1 MGFEQKF
8 YGIKSSSQ
16 MKTAWLL
23 VTLLLCLGTRL
34 IFAQTKPVTLNG
46 RFVEAESGEPVPTG
60 VIVSNDRKVGATANK
75 YGYFSL
81 RLNSGNH
88 LLTITALGYETQLI
102 NRTVLRDTSVL
113 IKLKGS
119 TLPEVIVRKQDI
131 HNQSIGLVSIPVAK
145 LTRIPMLLGE
155 ADLLKALALTPG
167 VTNAQEGTAGL
178 IVRGSGSDQNL
189 MLLDDAPVY
198 NATHAFGFL
207 SVFNPDAVRQVE
219 LYKGGFP
226 ARYGGR
232 LASVLNVT
240 MKEGN
245 NQQKNRDLSIGVVN
259 SRFLWEGPIRKGV
272 SSYMLS
278 GRLANTFLLR
288 LPTLIKGAV
297 GSSVDY
303 TSFVLYDVNAKIN
316 HQFKDNSQLFLSFY
330 KGHDYLSSETKTPSY
345 RTASRLNWGNST
357 ATIRYNKPLSPNLFA
372 KVLTTF
378 THFANTTTETTE
390 DKRGGQGDEFKKGQ
404 FNLSNTIRDWSGRID
419 FDYILNRNYTIQA
432 GFEHFWHT
440 YTPGMVSV
448 SGNALTEFDS
458 TSQQINQSINTK
470 EQAVYLE
477 NQLRGTGWQL
487 KAGLRVSSLAVK
499 SVRYYGQEPR
509 LSAQIQLSSA
519 LSIKAGYSIMY
530 QYMHQLSTSGAGL
543 PTDIWVPCTDK
554 VKPASSRQAELGVY
568 WNIDPAGNYTASLEG
583 YSKRMY
589 NLIDYQPGIN
599 LLTDL
604 NQNWEK
610 LITLNGIGRSYGVEA
625 MIQKKEGKI
634 NGWFSYTYARSFRR
648 FDAINNGQWYRY
660 RYDRPHVA
668 SLVLNMQLN
677 KHWSFNLS
685 QQYQTGYA
693 VTLPSATGF
702 GINGEP
708 VFFYTGRNEER
719 MPDFHRMD
727 IGATYDFISKR
738 ERSKSWSFGL
748 YNAYG
753 RQNPFYIST
762 NIIRTPVPGNTNFL
776 SWPYERTQLLKKAIF
791 PILPYVTYRIK
802 L

>member
-1 MGFEQKF
+1 MRVVL
-8 YGIKSSSQ
+8 IVCVMISSQ
-16 MKTAWLL
+16 L
-23 VTLLLCLGTRL
+23 VWS
-34 IFAQTKPVTLNG
+34 QNKPVTLNG
-46 RFVEAESGEPVPTG
+46 RFVEAESGEPIPTG
-60 VIVSNDRKVGATANK
+60 AIVNGDRKVGATANK
-75 YGYFSL
+75 YGYFSV
-81 RLNSGNH
+81 RLNLGNH
-88 LLTITALGYETQLI
+88 ALTITALGYETQLL
-102 NRTVLRDTSVL
+102 RMTVRQDTSIL
-113 IKLKGS
+113 IRLKSS

-131 HNQSIGLVSIPVAK
+131 HNQPIGVVSIPVAK
-145 LTRIPMLLGE
+145 LTRVPMLLGE
-155 ADLLKALALTPG
+155 ADILKALALTPG

-245 NQQKNRDLSIGVVN
+245 NQRKNRDLSIGVVN
-259 SRFLWEGPIRKGV
+259 SRLLWEGPIRKGV
-272 SSYMLS
+272 SSYMVS
-278 GRLANTFLLR
+278 GRLANTFLLA
-288 LPTLIKGAV
+288 LPTWLR
-297 GSSVDY
+297 GSLGGSVDY
-303 TSFVLYDVNAKIN
+303 TSFVLFDVNAKVN

-330 KGHDYLSSETKTPSY
+330 KGQDYLRTETRTPSY
-345 RTASRLNWGNST
+345 QTASRLNWGNST
-357 ATIRYNKPLSPNLFA
+357 ATLRYNKPLRSNLFA
-372 KVLTTF
+372 RALTTF
-378 THFANTTTETTE
+378 THFANTTTEVTE
-390 DKRGGQGDEFKKGQ
+390 DRRGSQGDQAKEGQ
-404 FNLSNTIRDWSGRID
+404 FKLSNTIRDWSGRVD
-419 FDYILNRNYTIQA
+419 FDYILSRNYTLQA
-432 GFEHFWHT
+432 GVEHFWHA
-440 YTPGMVSV
+440 YAPGVVRV
-448 SGNALTEFDS
+448 SGNALMEFDTIS
-458 TSQQINQSINTK
+458 RQVNQTTHTQ

-477 NQLRGTGWQL
+477 NQLRGKGWQL
-487 KAGLRVSSLAVK
+487 NAGLRVSSLAVK
-499 SVRYYGQEPR
+499 STRYYGQEPR

-543 PTDIWVPCTDK
+543 PTDIWVPSTDR
-554 VKPASSRQAELGVY
+554 VKPASSRQAELGIY
-568 WNIDPAGNYTASLEG
+568 WTIDPAGNYTASLEG
-583 YSKRMY
+583 YSKRMS
-589 NLIDYQPGIN
+589 NLIDYQAGVN
-599 LLTDL
+599 LMTDL
-604 NQNWEK
+604 NRNWEG
-610 LITLNGIGRSYGVEA
+610 LIALNGIGRSYGLET

-634 NGWFSYTYARSFRR
+634 SGWLSYAYARSFRR
-648 FDAINNGQWYRY
+648 FDEINNGQWYPY

-677 KHWSFNLS
+677 KRWSFNLS

-693 VTLPSATGF
+693 VTLPTGTGF

-708 VFFYTGRNEER
+708 VFFYTGRNQER

-727 IGATYDFISKR
+727 VGATYEFLSKR
-738 ERSKSWSFGL
+738 ERAKAWTFGL

-776 SWPYERTQLLKKAIF
+776 SWPYERTQLIKQAVF
-791 PILPYVTYRIK
+791 PILPYVTYRVK